1 MKIAVSSTL
10 SRAVLPFA
18 LAIAAAFAF
27 VTLSPNHHNASA
39 QTRPSM
45 ERRAMLGVRLDDVGD
60 RRIRGFDRDRGG
72 AYVVE
77 VVEGSPA
84 DRADIREGDVIVEF
98 DGETVSSAA
107 DLTRRVRRIDRDRTV
122 SLRLWRDGREIDA
135 DGIRLSDDVDLR
147 DRDDVRDRDRDGDGV
162 RDREDSRRVRDRER
176 DLSALQRVDQLE
188 SQIDRLE
195 REVRDLRTRL
205 ERVESL
211 QRSRR

>member
-18 LAIAAAFAF
+18 LAIAAALAF
-27 VTLSPNHHNASA
+27 VTLSSNNHNASA
-39 QTRPSM
+39 QGQPSM

-147 DRDDVRDRDRDGDGV
+147 DRDDVRDRDGDGV

-195 REVRDLRTRL
+195 REVSDLRARL